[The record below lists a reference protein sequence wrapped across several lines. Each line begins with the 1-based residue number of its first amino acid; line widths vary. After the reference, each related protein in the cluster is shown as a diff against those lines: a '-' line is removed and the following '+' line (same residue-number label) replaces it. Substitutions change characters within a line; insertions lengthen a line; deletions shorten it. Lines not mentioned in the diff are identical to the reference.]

1 MELFNTILLDVWRE
15 ACRHIQI
22 TESLPSITAMLIE
35 HLPLHQVVIRRID
48 SKNLDI
54 HTIAAGVPGCAEGI
68 CHTTSIPGHDINA
81 LSQWAAKKKLLRD
94 TGHAANNMRRL
105 LLPCADRHDI
115 AAAPLHT
122 REKTAWFIVFVAKQ
136 GAAFEKKHID
146 MIRILMEPFTI
157 AVNNHCT
164 ITEMITLREAAE
176 ADKKTLLAKLSRKQ
190 MGDTIIGADKGL
202 NMVMKR
208 VSLISGSDIPVL
220 IFGETGSGK
229 ELIARAIHKTSGR
242 PSGPFIRVNCGA
254 IPPEL
259 IDSQLFGHEKGAFT
273 GAVSMKKGRFEIA
286 DNGTLFL
293 DEIGELSLDLQV
305 KLLRVLQERV
315 IERVGGVKPV
325 SVNIRLIAAT
335 NKSLKEEVARG
346 SFREDLFYR
355 LNVVPITLPPL
366 RERLEDIRPLV
377 SHFIDKY
384 SDERNT
390 DPPVTGI
397 DREVER
403 LFYEYDWPGNVRE
416 LENVIERA
424 IVMSPEAIVQ
434 VSDLPKDFVDNA
446 HGTLHMDGIPLD
458 ANLYDTLAL
467 VERNMIIRA
476 LKKANYVQTH
486 AAELLGIGKS
496 GLNQKI
502 KKYKL
507 LEKIKGR

>member
-1 MELFNTILLDVWRE
+1 METILIVDDEKNYTLILSAVLEDAGFE
-15 ACRHIQI
+15 TLTANSGP
-22 TESLPSITAMLIE
+22 ESLDILSRSDVDLVLTDMKMPAMDGIALLECIKKQDSDLPVIMMTAHGTVEKAVEAMQKGAYTYILKPFDNEQLVLYVNKAVSMYRVVKENRELRSAVEDRYSFHNIIGKSKAMRNVF
-35 HLPLHQVVIRRID
+35 QVIR
-48 SKNLDI
+48 K
-54 HTIAAGVPGCAEGI
+54 V
-68 CHTTSIPGHDINA
+68 
-81 LSQWAAKKKLLRD
+81 
-94 TGHAANNMRRL
+94 
-105 LLPCADRHDI
+105 
-115 AAAPLHT
+115 APASATVL
-122 REKTAWFIVFVAKQ
+122 IQ
-136 GAAFEKKHID
+136 GA
-146 MIRILMEPFTI
+146 
-157 AVNNHCT
+157 
-164 ITEMITLREAAE
+164 
-176 ADKKTLLAKLSRKQ
+176 
-190 MGDTIIGADKGL
+190 
-202 NMVMKR
+202 
-208 VSLISGSDIPVL
+208 SG
-220 IFGETGSGK
+220 TGK
-229 ELIARAIHKTSGR
+229 ELVARALHVNSPRKDK
-242 PSGPFIRVNCGA
+242 PFVAVNCSA
-254 IPPEL
+254 LTETL
-259 IDSQLFGHEKGAFT
+259 LESELFGHEKGAFT

-286 DNGTLFL
+286 DSGTLFL

-377 SHFIDKY
+377 SHFIGKY
-384 SDERNT
+384 SEERNT
-390 DPPVTGI
+390 EPPVTGI

-446 HGTLHMDGIPLD
+446 HSTLHMDGIPLD

-476 LKKANYVQTH
+476 LKKANYVQAH